1 MSGIGGINQ
10 GGYIPPTVGGATTG
24 ATSTGAT
31 RPGTEIDG
39 TPHAGKSAV
48 GNGNQALTAGM
59 RDPGDLDK
67 SGAASA
73 SQNLA
78 RLSGADVSA
87 DIYTFMALFAKL
99 AQEMRGA
106 AREQRT
112 AEMQAQVSALTSA
125 AEQMKEAAA
134 LKFAGAVI
142 QGAMQVAG
150 GMMQVGFSMASA
162 KNSVEG
168 FKAETKGAQLVE
180 SGKPGGFDMQLQG
193 KQMTA
198 LGGAQTGY
206 GQAANSMAT
215 GIGSIASASFG
226 YAADLKNAEKT
237 QLETQA
243 KVHETGVQHAN
254 DMMQQMMDVIRDVR
268 EKLQSIQQAAVETNR
283 GIARN
288 I

>member
-39 TPHAGKSAV
+39 TSHAGKGVV
-48 GNGNQALTAGM
+48 GNGNPALTASM

-67 SGAASA
+67 SLAASA

-78 RLSGADVSA
+78 RLSSGDVSA

-112 AEMQAQVSALTSA
+112 SEMQAQVSALTSA

-162 KNSVEG
+162 KNSIEG
-168 FKAETKGAQLVE
+168 YKAETKVGATPSEV
-180 SGKPGGFDMQLQG
+180 LQG

-206 GQAANSMAT
+206 GQAANSMAAGVGT
-215 GIGSIASASFG
+215 IASASFG

-237 QLETQA
+237 KLETEA

>member
-10 GGYIPPTVGGATTG
+10 GGFIPPIVGGATTG
-24 ATSTGAT
+24 TTGTGAA

-39 TPHAGKSAV
+39 TPHAGRNAALDA
-48 GNGNQALTAGM
+48 NLPLTAGM
-59 RDPGDLDK
+59 AAPGDLDS

-78 RLSGADVSA
+78 KLTSDDVSA
-87 DIYTFMALFAKL
+87 DLYTFMALFAKL

-125 AEQMKEAAA
+125 AEKMKEAAA
-134 LKFAGAVI
+134 LKFAGAVV
-142 QGAMQVAG
+142 QGAMQIAG
-150 GMMQVGFSMASA
+150 GAMQVGFSMASA

-168 FKAETKGAQLVE
+168 FKAETKGAQMIE
-180 SGKPGGFDMQLQG
+180 SGTKGGFATQLQG
-193 KQMTA
+193 KEMTA

-206 GQAANSMAT
+206 GQAANSMAS
-215 GIGSIASASFG
+215 GAGAIASASFG
-226 YAADLKNAEKT
+226 YAADLKEAEKT

-243 KVHETGVQHAN
+243 KVHETAVQHAN